1 VHVGRILHKLLKNQ
15 ETVSIL
21 GESEASIN
29 LKINMNF
36 YKINQMAKVGVVA
49 LSVGFVGF
57 AASSAQAGE
66 LITGLEYNANTIF
79 TINSSTPG
87 SIFATGVSGLQ
98 GGDILVGVDY
108 LGSILYG
115 VGNGGNLYTINA
127 SLGAASLVNHFGT
140 LNGTYYGVDASSAGI
155 RIVSDNEINI
165 LLNPTTG
172 AVISSGPSL
181 TSGLTID
188 AIASSG
194 SAMYGV
200 DSLAN
205 TLGIL
210 NTATGAFATIG
221 SMGYDVSG
229 NNGFDISPN
238 SGTAYFASNV
248 SGANAGTD
256 ANLYQ
261 VNLATGFASLV
272 GQIGPGGVSVA
283 GLTVQ
288 AVPEPSSIA
297 LVCLGGAGMVG
308 LMRRR
313 K

>member
-1 VHVGRILHKLLKNQ
+1 
-15 ETVSIL
+15 
-21 GESEASIN
+21 
-29 LKINMNF
+29 MNC

-49 LSVGFVGF
+49 LIIGFVGF
-57 AASSAQAGE
+57 AASSGQQAGE

-79 TINSSTPG
+79 TMNSSTPG

-98 GGDILVGVDY
+98 GGDILVSVDY

-115 VGNGGNLYTINA
+115 VGSGGDLYTINA
-127 SLGAASLVNHFGT
+127 SSGAASLVSHFGT

-165 LLNPTTG
+165 LLNPITG
-172 AVISSGPSL
+172 AVISSSPTL
-181 TSGLTID
+181 ASGLTID

-194 SAMYGV
+194 STMYGV
-200 DSLAN
+200 DSIAN
-205 TLGIL
+205 TLGTL
-210 NTATGAFATIG
+210 NTATGTFATIG

-229 NNGFDISPN
+229 KNGFDISPN
-238 SGTAYFASNV
+238 SGTAYFASAV
-248 SGANAGTD
+248 SSSGTD

-272 GQIGPGGVSVA
+272 GRIGPGEGLLVT

-297 LVCLGGAGMVG
+297 LVCLGGAGMFG